1 MAEEPQASSAAA
13 LSSLTI
19 DAFLRALASNA
30 PTPGGGSVAGLAG
43 ALAAA
48 LGRMACGLTIGR
60 RSFAAV
66 ESQVR
71 ELAER
76 FDRARHMLCDLMDE
90 DARAY
95 AAVSAAWKLPKDAPG
110 RADALEKAA
119 NLAAAVPL
127 ETMAVAR
134 SVLLDLRL
142 LAEIG
147 NPNLR
152 SDVEAGMHLARAAVR
167 CAARMVE
174 VNLPLIGEDQRT
186 ILAGELQRLREIG
199 AD

>member
-1 MAEEPQASSAAA
+1 M
-13 LSSLTI
+13 
-19 DAFLRALASNA
+19 
-30 PTPGGGSVAGLAG
+30 AGLTG

-48 LGRMACGLTIGR
+48 LGRMACALTIGR
-60 RSFAAV
+60 PRFAAV
-66 ESQVR
+66 EAQVR

-76 FDRARHMLCDLMDE
+76 FDRARHMLSELMNE

-110 RADALEKAA
+110 RAERLESAA
-119 NLAAAVPL
+119 NLAASVPL

-134 SVLLDLRL
+134 SVLFDLRS

-152 SDVEAGMHLARAAVR
+152 SDVEAGMHLARAAIR
-167 CAARMVE
+167 SAAGMVE
-174 VNLPLIGEDQRT
+174 VNLPMVSSEQRS
-186 ILAGELQRLREIG
+186 ILQSELQRLRETG
-199 AD
+199 PE